1 MRNPQKE
8 ETVAQLREK
17 VETSQATFLAEFR
30 ALPMPALTALRRQL
44 REAGGELKVVKNTLL
59 RLATQD
65 TPAHLDEF
73 LTGPTAAVFAYTDP
87 VAVAKAV
94 AAFTRDHKN
103 FSLKGG
109 YFEGRVYPG
118 DQVRALADMPTREQL
133 QAQVVGSIMSP
144 LTGFVGTLNGT
155 VASFVF
161 TLMAIADKRR
171 EQGESAEGEVDMATT
186 EELIEQ
192 LGNMT
197 VFQLVELSKALQE
210 KFGVSAAMPVAAV
223 GAPAAA
229 GAAEAAPAEEEQ
241 TSFDVILASAGDNK
255 IQVIKAIREITNLGL
270 GDAKSFVE
278 SAPVKVKE
286 GVSKEEAEAIR
297 AKLEEQGAA
306 VEIK

>member
-30 ALPMPALTALRRQL
+30 ALPMPALTALRRQI

-65 TPAHLDEF
+65 TPAHLDEY
-73 LTGPTAAVFAYTDP
+73 LTGPTAAVFAYSDP

-94 AAFTRDHKN
+94 AAFMRDNKN

-109 YFEGRVYPG
+109 FFEGRVYPG

-186 EELIEQ
+186 EELIDQ

-210 KFGVSAAMPVAAV
+210 KFGVSAAMPVAAA
-223 GAPAAA
+223 GAPAA
-229 GAAEAAPAEEEQ
+229 AAEAAPAQEEQ
-241 TSFDVILASAGDNK
+241 TSFDVVLASAGDKK

-270 GDAKSFVE
+270 ADAKSFVE

-286 GVSKEEAEAIR
+286 GVTKEEAEAIR

>member
-1 MRNPQKE
+1 VRNPQKE

-30 ALPMPALTALRRQL
+30 ALPMPALTALRRQI

-65 TPAHLDEF
+65 TPAHLDEY
-73 LTGPTAAVFAYTDP
+73 LTGPTAAVFAYSDP

-94 AAFTRDHKN
+94 AAFMRDNKN

-109 YFEGRVYPG
+109 FFEGRVYPG

-186 EELIEQ
+186 EELIDQ

-210 KFGVSAAMPVAAV
+210 KFGVSAAMPVAAA
-223 GAPAAA
+223 GAPAA
-229 GAAEAAPAEEEQ
+229 AAEAAPAQEEQ
-241 TSFDVILASAGDNK
+241 TSFDVVLASAGDKK

-270 GDAKSFVE
+270 ADAKSFVE

-286 GVSKEEAEAIR
+286 GVTKEEAEAIR